1 MDTGKNNSSCVA
13 HLKSMQSSLLPT
25 SNMHPEKESNPNKTG
40 ESVADVHKPLPAVN
54 QKHIIRGFSYLPFHL

>member
-1 MDTGKNNSSCVA
+1 
-13 HLKSMQSSLLPT
+13 MQSSLLPT
-25 SNMHPEKESNPNKTG
+25 SSMHPEKESNPNKTG